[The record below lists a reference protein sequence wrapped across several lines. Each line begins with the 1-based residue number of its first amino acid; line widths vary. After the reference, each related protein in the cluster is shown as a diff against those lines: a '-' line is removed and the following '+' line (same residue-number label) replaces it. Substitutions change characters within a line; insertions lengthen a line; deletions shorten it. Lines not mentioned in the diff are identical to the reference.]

1 MLQLTK
7 LDDKELF
14 VRPEYIEN
22 VIPVKSPEAD
32 YTLVIVTHGEMR
44 DLHRVKQ
51 TPDEICQMANK

>member
-32 YTLVIVTHGEMR
+32 YMLVIVTHGEIR

-51 TPDEICQMANK
+51 TPDEIYQMANK

>member
-7 LDDKELF
+7 LDNKELF

-22 VIPVKSPEAD
+22 IIPVKSPEAD
-32 YTLVIVTHGEMR
+32 YTLVIVAHGDMR

-51 TPDEICQMANK
+51 TPDEIEQMLI

>member
-7 LDDKELF
+7 LDDKKLL

-22 VIPVKSPEAD
+22 VIPVKSPEAN
-32 YTLVIVTHGEMR
+32 YTLVIVTHGEIR

-51 TPDEICQMANK
+51 TPDEIYQMASE